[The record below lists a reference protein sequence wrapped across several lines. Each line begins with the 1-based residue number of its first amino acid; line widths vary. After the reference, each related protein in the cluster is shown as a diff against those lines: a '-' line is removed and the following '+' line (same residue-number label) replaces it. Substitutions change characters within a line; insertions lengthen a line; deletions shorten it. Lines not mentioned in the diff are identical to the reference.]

1 MSLNFSIHEPREQD
15 LTLWIIS
22 KTEIKLSFGS
32 DLVNNWH
39 HHSLWDDRMNQ
50 SEWQIP
56 KVERNNLTPNLFL
69 KIDYIIQTTLSYL
82 AILV

>member
-22 KTEIKLSFGS
+22 KTAIKLSFGL
-32 DLVNNWH
+32 DLVSNWH
-39 HHSLWDDRMNQ
+39 LHSLWDDRRNQ
-50 SEWQIP
+50 SKWQIP

-69 KIDYIIQTTLSYL
+69 KIAYIIQTTLSYL